1 MNVGNSHVQLN
12 VSWGVR
18 IPYQSSREEHQ
29 ERVTLRCQMMKYRNR
44 KASKGHTLWGSQ
56 DHPHKVRPALYTFAS
71 SGPKHDISW
80 KNIQTFSTNEKW
92 QRSFKGIPDRPGAG
106 LGDSGLWC
114 MLSCPLEL
122 HSCSRSGNGG
132 LKGTLPAMIAIYG
145 SSQGLGELYLLLNSP
160 NSSLEW

>member
-1 MNVGNSHVQLN
+1 MNVGNSYVQLN
-12 VSWGVR
+12 VSWGVW

-29 ERVTLRCQMMKYRNR
+29 ERVTLQCQMM

-56 DHPHKVRPALYTFAS
+56 DHLHKVRPALYTLAS
-71 SGPKHDISW
+71 SGPKHSICW
-80 KNIQTFSTNEKW
+80 KDIQTFRTNEKW
-92 QRSFKGIPDRPGAG
+92 QCSFKGIPDRPGAG
-106 LGDSGLWC
+106 LGESGLWC
-114 MLSCPLEL
+114 TLSCPLEL
-122 HSCSRSGNGG
+122 HSCSRGGNGG